1 MPRTDAPALL
11 RAAANLRVDA
21 LTAEVVSALAA
32 AGVRAILLKGPA
44 LARFLYDGS
53 PARTYGDTDLL
64 VAPADV
70 DAAET
75 VLARLGFRRFLDDV
89 EIRGDERVA
98 ALAWLRA
105 ADRAT
110 VDLHG
115 GLPGVELEP
124 EPAWEVLSAET
135 ASIRVASVDVETLA
149 PAALVFHVALHAAQH
164 GKSEPKPLAD
174 LERALERVGRH
185 DWVAAARLAE
195 RLRATDAFAA
205 GICLRPAGALL
216 AEALDLPRGRSVAVS
231 LRAESAPTGAFAFER
246 VVRARG
252 RRAKARVLA
261 RVLAPSPAHMRAFD
275 PIARHRIVGLPLA
288 YAARPFALLS
298 RAPAAA
304 LAWRRAR
311 RSSG

>member
-1 MPRTDAPALL
+1 MPRTDAPTLL

-21 LTAEVVSALAA
+21 VTAEVASAFAA
-32 AGVRAILLKGPA
+32 AGVRALLLKGPA

-64 VAPADV
+64 VAPAAI
-70 DAAET
+70 DAAER

-115 GLPGVELEP
+115 SLAGVELDP
-124 EPAWEVLSAET
+124 ERAWRVLTEQT
-135 ASIRVASVDVETLA
+135 ASVRAASVAVETLA
-149 PAALVFHVALHAAQH
+149 PTALLLHVALHAAQH
-164 GKSEPKPLAD
+164 GRQERKPLAD
-174 LERALERVGRH
+174 LERALARVDRE
-185 DWVAAARLAE
+185 DWAAAARLAK
-195 RLRATDAFAA
+195 RLCAMEAFAA
-205 GICLRPAGALL
+205 GLSLLPAGAPVI
-216 AEALDLPRGRSVAVS
+216 EAVALPRARSVAVA
-231 LRAESAPTGAFAFER
+231 LRADSAPTGAFAFER
-246 VVRARG
+246 LARARD
-252 RRAKARVLA
+252 RRTKARVLV
-261 RVLAPSPAHMRAFD
+261 RVLVPPPAHMRAFV
-275 PIARHRIVGLPLA
+275 PVARRRLVGLPLA
-288 YAARPFALLS
+288 YAARPFSLLL

-311 RSSG
+311 RGAR